1 MFMKPICRYCGESM
15 FDVKIFDGI
24 VSTLMFT
31 CHCDGYV
38 EAEIEEAF
46 EEAQICPTV
55 VPSLRMA

>member
-1 MFMKPICRYCGESM
+1 M